1 MKINKEGYRAIA
13 GSFIFH
19 AAIAAGVLWL
29 LIFFAAPLWPMWIVG
44 TAMLVLFLLT
54 VVFFRDPQREYL
66 SDDGLVYSP
75 ADGKIVVIEEVVET
89 EYLGEK
95 RIQISVF
102 MSITDVHKNWYPAG
116 GRIVYCKYHP
126 GRHLVAWDPKSSE
139 NNERMTVAV
148 DTGREKI
155 VFRQIAG
162 YVARR
167 IVSYAVPGTR
177 VEQNTPCGFIKFGS
191 RVDVFLPPDC
201 EILVSPDQKVVG
213 SVTPLARLTKLTVN
227 KE

>member
-1 MKINKEGYRAIA
+1 MKINKEGYWITVK
-13 GSFIFH
+13 SFFFH
-19 AAIAAGVLWL
+19 AALAAGALWL
-29 LIFFAAPLWPMWIVG
+29 LKSCAGPLWPMWIIG

-54 VVFFRDPQREYL
+54 VVFFRDPRREYL
-66 SDDGLVYSP
+66 SDDGLVFAP
-75 ADGKIVVIEEVVET
+75 ADGRIVVIEEVVET

-116 GRIVYCKYHP
+116 GEIVYRKHHQ
-126 GRHLVAWDPKSSE
+126 GKHLVAWHPTSSE
-139 NNERMTVAV
+139 HNERMTVAI
-148 DTGREKI
+148 DTGKGKI

-167 IVSYAVPGTR
+167 IVSYAVEGRR
-177 VEQNTPCGFIKFGS
+177 VKQNTPCGFIKFGS
-191 RVDVFLPPDC
+191 RVDVFLPLDS

-213 SVTPLARLTKLTVN
+213 SITPLARLKTIDN
-227 KE
+227 